1 MLFVATELR
10 ASPIA
15 GVGVFLLAPVKKG
28 DLIWR
33 FDTRI
38 DRVFSEAELVALPEP
53 AHSFVKI
60 RAPWHKKSG
69 LYVLSGDNARYFNHS
84 DQPTTMSDGDG
95 LADDIAAADLA
106 VGTEL
111 TTNYHEFYDNKDL
124 LQSMQLK

>member
-1 MLFVATELR
+1 MLFVPTELR

-28 DLIWR
+28 VLIWR

-38 DRVFSEAELVALPEP
+38 DRVFSETELAALPEP
-53 AHSFVKI
+53 TQSYVKI
-60 RAPWHKKSG
+60 RAPWHEKTG

-84 DQPTTMSDGDG
+84 DTPTVHSIGDG
-95 LADDIAAADLA
+95 FSDDIAAFDLA

-111 TTNYHEFYDNKDL
+111 TSNYHDFYDNKEL
-124 LQSMQLK
+124 LAAMKLR